1 MVTTTHP
8 EKALTSRPA
17 KSGNHR
23 IKVTKLPENRK
34 EARNMNISEKILAE
48 ASGKSIVQPGEIVDA
63 NVDVIMVHDLTGPL
77 AIEAFKRIGVSK
89 VWNNKKVV
97 IILDHQIPAESVKMA
112 ELHKMLRKFANE
124 QSIRIYDVGEGGI
137 CHQVMP
143 EQGYVTPGSLIVG
156 ADSHTC
162 TYGAFGSFATGI
174 GSTEAAAVFATGKL
188 WLKVPKTIKFNIEG
202 KFQKYITPKDLI
214 LSIIGKVG
222 VDGAIYKSTEFTG
235 ETMREM
241 SISGRMTVCNMAV
254 EMGAKN
260 GVVEPDETTRKFLE
274 GRVPKANLNSDQWKS
289 DADAKYE
296 KIIKIDVSE
305 LEPQVACPNSVDN
318 VKPISK
324 VGDVEINQAFI
335 GSCTNGRI
343 EDLRIGAQIL
353 KGKKVKR
360 GVRALVIPASQE
372 VYAQALKEGLMEI
385 FTAAG
390 ALVCGATCGPCLGG
404 HIGLLASGEVCVSTS
419 NRNFIGRMGSPEAGV
434 YLASPAVV
442 AASAL
447 TGKLTDPREVEA

>member
-1 MVTTTHP
+1 
-8 EKALTSRPA
+8 
-17 KSGNHR
+17 
-23 IKVTKLPENRK
+23 
-34 EARNMNISEKILAE
+34 MNISEKILAK
-48 ASGKSIVQPGEIVDA
+48 ASGKKAVHPGDIVDA

-77 AIEAFKRIGVSK
+77 AIEAFKKIGVSK
-89 VWNNKKVV
+89 VWDNKKVV

-112 ELHKMLRKFANE
+112 ELHKMLRIFAKE
-124 QSIRIYDVGEGGI
+124 QAIRLYDVGEGGI

-143 EQGYVTPGSLIVG
+143 EKGYVTPGSLIVG

-162 TYGAFGSFATGI
+162 TYGAFGSFSTGI

-188 WLKVPKTIKFNIEG
+188 WLKVPEAIKFNITG
-202 KFQKYITPKDLI
+202 KFPKYVTPKDLI
-214 LSIIGKVG
+214 LYIIGKVG
-222 VDGAIYKSTEFTG
+222 VDGAIYKSTEFAG
-235 ETMREM
+235 ETMRDM
-241 SISGRMTVCNMAV
+241 SIAGRMTVCNMAV

-260 GVVEPDETTRKFLE
+260 GIVEPDEETVKFLKS
-274 GRVPKANLNSDQWKS
+274 RVPKGKAAIDDWKS

-296 KIIKIDVSE
+296 KTNDITASD
-305 LEPQVACPNSVDN
+305 LEPQVACPSSVDN

-324 VGDVEINQAFI
+324 VGDIAVNQAFV

-343 EDLRIGAQIL
+343 EDLRVAAQIM
-353 KGKKVKR
+353 KGKKVKS

-372 VYAQALKEGLMEI
+372 VFAQALKEGLVEV
-385 FTAAG
+385 FTESG
-390 ALVCGATCGPCLGG
+390 ALMCGATCGPCLGG

-419 NRNFIGRMGSPEAGV
+419 NRNFIGRMGSPEAKV

-447 TGKLTDPREVEA
+447 TGKLTDPRKLEA